1 MSKKL
6 DQVHFSSTVKLDV
19 GGQHFTTTVQTLTKD
34 PNSMLAAMFSGN
46 FEMKPSEDGSFFID
60 WDETHFRFILN
71 FLHTGKLTLPRLRSY
86 IYQGTW
92 GRSWILWNSRTHRRA
107 KAC

>member
-6 DQVHFSSTVKLDV
+6 DQVPFSSTVKLDV

-34 PNSMLAAMFSGN
+34 PNSMLAAMFSGK

-60 WDETHFRFILN
+60 RDGTHFRFILN
-71 FLHTGKLTLPRLRSY
+71 FLRTGKLTLPEELHLPRNWRKKLNFIKFKDS
-86 IYQGTW
+86 
-92 GRSWILWNSRTHRRA
+92 STH
-107 KAC
+107 